1 MKLQEVIRKPI
12 VTEKGVELREA
23 ARTMCFEVPPD
34 ANKIQIRAAVE
45 RLFKVKVEEVRTV
58 NGTGKI
64 RRRGRF
70 SGYRSDWKKAY
81 VKLRKG
87 QKIPEYAEI

>member
-1 MKLQEVIRKPI
+1 
-12 VTEKGVELREA
+12 
-23 ARTMCFEVPPD
+23 MCFEVAPD

-64 RRRGRF
+64 RRRGRL